1 MKFSAFSNI
10 LEGNPLTQQK
20 QRLMDIAH
28 QHLPYTLQQFVSC
41 VWASKGHDDVPNER
55 IVPDGGS
62 CLIFNFGGAVSAR
75 RADGSVT
82 TWKNNFFA
90 GLTTSYVDLTYEGNF
105 EQVGVIFKPF
115 GAFHLMNLPM
125 SEFLD
130 SGFELDLVDKYK
142 FQKVYE
148 EMAGSDDLHQR
159 LVMVSSW
166 LELAFANTKV
176 ESFIPAVTSL
186 LQKPDEI
193 SVHSIADHMGRSQQ
207 HIGRL
212 FNKYTGISPK
222 KLQRIF
228 RFQKVLRTL
237 STQHTELLTS
247 TAYQY
252 NYFDQPHFNN
262 EIRSFSGFTPSQL
275 AKQNVLGSLR
285 VIR

>member
-1 MKFSAFSNI
+1 
-10 LEGNPLTQQK
+10 
-20 QRLMDIAH
+20 MDIAY
-28 QHLPYTLQQFVSC
+28 QHIAHHLQPFVSC
-41 VWASKGHDDVPNER
+41 VWGSKGHEDVRNER

-62 CLIFNFGGAVSAR
+62 CLIFNFGGAVTAR
-75 RADGSVT
+75 RTDGSVT

-90 GLTTSYVDLTYEGNF
+90 GLTTSYVDLTYEGSF

-125 SEFLD
+125 SEFLN

-142 FQKVYE
+142 FQKVSDK
-148 EMAGSDDLHQR
+148 MAGTGDLHQR
-159 LVMVSSW
+159 LAMVCSW
-166 LELAFANTKV
+166 LEVTFASTKV
-176 ESFIPAVTSL
+176 ESFVPAVTSL

-193 SVHSIADHMGRSQQ
+193 SVNEIANHMGRSQQ
-207 HIGRL
+207 HIARL
-212 FNKYTGISPK
+212 FNKYTGINPK

-228 RFQKVLRTL
+228 RFQKVLHALTA
-237 STQHTELLTS
+237 QQNQLLTS
-247 TAYQY
+247 TAYQF

-275 AKQNVLGSLR
+275 VRQNILGSLR